1 MNTMP
6 QTVFVLADSALELIP
21 QSIVYSDLIKKTAKK
36 RGKSPHS
43 MMLDSSYHYRAMT
56 KIKDS
61 NKRGRPD
68 IVHFSLLNLLGAP
81 LIKENPDE
89 IRILIHTYNGTIIE
103 INPETRIPK
112 HYPRFIGLMEQLLTK
127 GEIRNKDESL
137 MWIIENLSLSE
148 LLKDI
153 PENQRLLLTHSG
165 ESIELESYFKKKS
178 NQNLC
183 TIIGCF
189 SHGNFSSEIEEL
201 TNNKISI
208 SNQHL
213 EAWTVFARIV
223 FLREISFL
231 SRG

>member
-1 MNTMP
+1 MP

-21 QSIVYSDLIKKTAKK
+21 QNIVYTDLVKKTAKK

-43 MMLDSSYHYRAMT
+43 MILDSSYHHRAMT

-61 NKRGRPD
+61 SKRGRPD
-68 IVHFSLLNLLGAP
+68 IVHFSLLNLLGTP
-81 LIKENPDE
+81 LIKKNPDE
-89 IRILIHTYNGTIIE
+89 IRILIHTYNDTIIE

-127 GEIRNKDESL
+127 GEIRNKDELL
-137 MWIIENLSLSE
+137 MRIIENSSISE
-148 LLKDI
+148 LLKDF
-153 PENQRLLLTHSG
+153 PENQRFLLSHSG
-165 ESIELESYFKKKS
+165 ESIELESYFKRKS

-183 TIIGCF
+183 AIIGCF
-189 SHGNFSSEIEEL
+189 SHGNFSKGIEEL
-201 TNNKISI
+201 TTNKISI

-223 FLREISFL
+223 FLREL
-231 SRG
+231 SLLSSK